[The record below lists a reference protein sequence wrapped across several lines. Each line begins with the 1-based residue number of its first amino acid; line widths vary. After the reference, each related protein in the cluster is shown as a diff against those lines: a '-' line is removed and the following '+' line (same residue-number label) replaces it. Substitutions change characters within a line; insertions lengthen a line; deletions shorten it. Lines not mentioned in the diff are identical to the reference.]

1 MRQLTDR
8 AQIHHGAETGM
19 WLFILAD
26 MCIFAMYFF
35 VFAWDKSMHPE
46 QFIQGQST
54 LNTRLGGANMLILL
68 VSSFFIAKGVH
79 AARKLDITNYLLYI
93 RLTILC
99 GLAFLVVKAIEY
111 SDKFSAGYY
120 IASNEFYRDY
130 FAFTGLHMLHVITG
144 LCVLVYAL
152 QFGQSGTP
160 IKNNARFIENSGVY
174 WHMVDL
180 LWVVLF
186 AYIYLVP

>member
-1 MRQLTDR
+1 
-8 AQIHHGAETGM
+8 M

-35 VFAWDKSMHPE
+35 VFARDKSLHSE
-46 QFIQGQST
+46 HFIQGQAT
-54 LNTRLGGANMLILL
+54 LDTRLGGVNMLILF
-68 VSSFFIAKGVH
+68 VSSFFMAQGVN
-79 AARKLDITNYLLYI
+79 AARVLDTTNYARYI
-93 RLTILC
+93 CLTILC
-99 GLAFLVVKAIEY
+99 GSAFLVIKVIEY

-130 FAFTGLHMLHVITG
+130 FAFTGLHMLHVIVG

-152 QFGQSGTP
+152 QFGTRATP
-160 IKNNARFIENSGVY
+160 ISNHSRFIENSGVY

-186 AYIYLVP
+186 AFIYLVP